1 MSGRILAAIIY
12 PGEYIL
18 EAFAEF
24 RSLSGVA
31 KRRPWRPV
39 AGRALPAGRCVSAP
53 PAATRD
59 TRHNRCIKK
68 AKARCEGGHTGL
80 SGGCR
85 HTWRLGV
92 RLIGM
97 CSSCLLPHYSSRSI
111 DAPLC
116 MRTSYSSRPACLLVQ
131 CPRRSHSVDVFGT
144 LARPRANR
152 PRRAVSVEINDA
164 MNNIVPN

>member
-18 EAFAEF
+18 EACGEF

-31 KRRPWRPV
+31 KRRPRRPA
-39 AGRALPAGRCVSAP
+39 AGRAL

-85 HTWRLGV
+85 QTWRLGV

-111 DAPLC
+111 DAPLS

-131 CPRRSHSVDVFGT
+131 CPRRRHSVVVFGT

-152 PRRAVSVEINDA
+152 LRRAVSVEINDA
-164 MNNIVPN
+164 INNIVPN